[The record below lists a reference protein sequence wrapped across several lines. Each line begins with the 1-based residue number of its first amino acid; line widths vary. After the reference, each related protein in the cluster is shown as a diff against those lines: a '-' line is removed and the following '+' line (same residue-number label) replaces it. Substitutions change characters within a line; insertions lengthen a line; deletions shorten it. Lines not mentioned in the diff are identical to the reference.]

1 MLKVGRGSPFP
12 VGPTW
17 SEEEGGVNFSIFSEN
32 ATAVYLEIYGRP
44 DDRDPKEVIE
54 FREQD
59 AFLWHSFVSGLGPGT
74 LYGYR
79 VDGPYEPE
87 KGLRFNRNKLLI
99 DPYTRSITSEIKWS
113 NDLFGYNIG
122 DSREDLSFNEADD
135 AGNMPKCVIVDGNFD
150 WKGDR
155 RPRHEWTR
163 TVIYETHVKGIT
175 ARHPEI
181 EEEIRGTYKA
191 MASDRVIS
199 YLKDLG
205 ITSVELMPVHHHVDD
220 KYLVDRGL
228 RNYWGYNTIG
238 FFAPDFR
245 YSSDKSPG
253 GAVRE
258 FKEMVRRLH
267 ENGIEVILDVV
278 YNHTAEGNHLGPT
291 LSFRG
296 IDNLSYYRLDP
307 KNPRYYVDFTGT
319 GNSLNASNPYVL
331 QMVMDSLRYWVLEM
345 HVDGFR
351 FDLAATLA
359 RQLFDVDRLS
369 AFFDI
374 VHQDPVIS
382 RVKLIAEPWDVGP
395 GGYQVGQ
402 FPALWAEW
410 NGKYRDSM
418 RRFWR
423 GDPGMMGEF
432 ATRLSGSP
440 DLYEENGRRPHS
452 SINYITCHDG
462 FTLNDLVSYERKH
475 NEANGHNNE
484 DGTNDNYSVN
494 FGVEGPT
501 EDREILAK
509 RMRRMKNF
517 MITLFTSQG
526 VPMLLGG
533 DEIMRTQQGN
543 NNAYCQDNE
552 ISWYDWN
559 LDERK
564 KHFLEFVKLVI
575 HLRRNNNVLRR
586 RNFLSGERRPDT
598 GARDVIWLRPD
609 GTEMTQEDWSKA
621 EQKYLAVHLSGKVR
635 DPYDEEATNGDLIL
649 LFNASDR
656 DVMFNLPHSERGWK
670 VLIDSV
676 SDSLQYYPAP
686 VYQDR
691 YLLRADSAAV
701 IQEM

>member
-1 MLKVGRGSPFP
+1 
-12 VGPTW
+12 
-17 SEEEGGVNFSIFSEN
+17 
-32 ATAVYLEIYGRP
+32 
-44 DDRDPKEVIE
+44 
-54 FREQD
+54 
-59 AFLWHSFVSGLGPGT
+59 
-74 LYGYR
+74 
-79 VDGPYEPE
+79 
-87 KGLRFNRNKLLI
+87 
-99 DPYTRSITSEIKWS
+99 
-113 NDLFGYNIG
+113 
-122 DSREDLSFNEADD
+122 
-135 AGNMPKCVIVDGNFD
+135 
-150 WKGDR
+150 
-155 RPRHEWTR
+155 
-163 TVIYETHVKGIT
+163 
-175 ARHPEI
+175 
-181 EEEIRGTYKA
+181 

-220 KYLVDRGL
+220 KYLVDRGGL

-245 YSSDKSPG
+245 YSSDKSPGG

-296 IDNLSYYRLDP
+296 GIDNLSYYRLDP
-307 KNPRYYVDFTGT
+307 KNPPRYYVDFTGT
-319 GNSLNASNPYVL
+319 GGNSLNASNPPYVL

-423 GDPGMMGEF
+423 GDPPGMMGEF

-598 GARDVIWLRPD
+598 GGARDVIWLRPD

-686 VYQDR
+686 PVYQDR